1 MDKKTMGSF
10 IAVLRKSQGMTQQEL
25 ADRLNVSSKAVS
37 RWERDESAPDISL
50 IPAIAEVFDV
60 TCDELLKGGRI
71 VNTLQKERSA
81 PKVDRQLTALLN
93 RALANFKTMMWISL
107 ALSFVG
113 LVSMLGISYGFY
125 RPEIAFFVMMLF
137 EIAAFVVAVI
147 AVTRWKEMKTG
158 NALLENADPASL
170 ETCKDTLG
178 RCSYRAFF
186 ASVSIVFLS
195 LPLLFSQEIAGA
207 SEISIYSVLNFEFYF
222 LYFVLPIALLLWIAF
237 YRLEKC
243 CKARILGHS
252 YIRKEH
258 HCGTRFLNF
267 NTLQLLFFSLSTVLF
282 LFAPYAAEYE
292 SDAGVTVMM
301 LVGFLIPIGSIIAA
315 AVYILKRKRQ
325 TKEVPLTTIRNM
337 LITVCSY
344 FVMDAHTVSFYSESG
359 IGTSNVVFKK
369 YDSWNLEYVYYAVMA
384 VLIIIVIFLWIER
397 RMLRENTAQSSQN
410 TDHFFDAT

>member
-158 NALLENADPASL
+158 NALLENAD
-170 ETCKDTLG
+170 
-178 RCSYRAFF
+178 
-186 ASVSIVFLS
+186 
-195 LPLLFSQEIAGA
+195 
-207 SEISIYSVLNFEFYF
+207 
-222 LYFVLPIALLLWIAF
+222 
-237 YRLEKC
+237 
-243 CKARILGHS
+243 
-252 YIRKEH
+252 
-258 HCGTRFLNF
+258 
-267 NTLQLLFFSLSTVLF
+267 
-282 LFAPYAAEYE
+282 
-292 SDAGVTVMM
+292 
-301 LVGFLIPIGSIIAA
+301 
-315 AVYILKRKRQ
+315 
-325 TKEVPLTTIRNM
+325 LT
-337 LITVCSY
+337 
-344 FVMDAHTVSFYSESG
+344 
-359 IGTSNVVFKK
+359 
-369 YDSWNLEYVYYAVMA
+369 
-384 VLIIIVIFLWIER
+384 
-397 RMLRENTAQSSQN
+397 
-410 TDHFFDAT
+410 